1 MRSTSGTPSPRQR
14 GETERRWP
22 ATLALAL
29 GIALYVLLPDPL
41 LVGPR
46 WVIPSLEASILIP
59 LAATAQWG
67 GGGESGGSRIAAIVL
82 LGLANVANIWSLSLL
97 LHQVV
102 AGSHV
107 QGKPLLL
114 AAIEIWLNNVVIFG
128 VWYWELDRGGP
139 VARRRGSA
147 GTPDFL
153 FPQMVNPERT
163 SPRWQAVFFDY
174 LYVSVTNATAFSPT
188 DTMPLSLPA
197 KGLMGIQALTSLLTV
212 ALIAARA
219 VNILA

>member
-1 MRSTSGTPSPRQR
+1 MPCSSDTQGHRRR
-14 GETERRWP
+14 GDTETRWP
-22 ATLALAL
+22 ATLALVL

-59 LAATAQWG
+59 LAATAHWG
-67 GGGESGGSRIAAIVL
+67 GGGESGRTRAAAIVL

-139 VARRRGSA
+139 VARLRDRA
-147 GTPDFL
+147 GNPDFL
-153 FPQMVNPERT
+153 FPQMVNAERT
-163 SPRWQAVFFDY
+163 SPGWRPLFFDY